1 MAVGMSSTVSA
12 SFGFLAGEECTLQQ
26 PQGLVRLLT
35 FSRDAFGVR
44 DVIVIAGLNRWTILT
59 NSEGTEL
66 IAGGRWVDLPEATE
80 IIMTVQDADDGNAPI
95 YELRYRFDGDDLTIR
110 SFIEL

>member
-1 MAVGMSSTVSA
+1 MEAAGGSSAIST

-26 PQGLVRLLT
+26 SQGLVRLLK
-35 FSRDAFGVR
+35 FSRDAFDER

-59 NSEGTEL
+59 NSAGREL
-66 IAGGRWVDLPEATE
+66 
-80 IIMTVQDADDGNAPI
+80 
-95 YELRYRFDGDDLTIR
+95 YELKYRFDGDQFTVR